1 MSKNGRD
8 LPRLLACSLSQ
19 RGSATFPS
27 LCWFDFV
34 LALVWPIWDMANFA
48 NFGFVH
54 ISTVWTISHLVNFK
68 FEARGQ
74 AVTAEFEPVCPF
86 GSEGGTEH
94 HGADPTIGPVMGKAR
109 DFGTCTLSDTRLH
122 VEEKV
127 LHVKRP
133 LSVSEGHSESTA
145 HRPHRHRVSA
155 APSESNNSPSSACT
169 VEPLIAAWL
178 KFSLYG

>member
-1 MSKNGRD
+1 MVGTYLVCLLVHYHSAGAPLFLPCVGLTSFWLWFGQFGIWPILQILDLCTSARFGQFCIWSILNSKPGAKQSLRN
-8 LPRLLACSLSQ
+8 LSQ
-19 RGSATFPS
+19 
-27 LCWFDFV
+27 FV
-34 LALVWPIWDMANFA
+34 RLVP
-48 NFGFVH
+48 
-54 ISTVWTISHLVNFK
+54 
-68 FEARGQ
+68 R
-74 AVTAEFEPVCPF
+74 
-86 GSEGGTEH
+86 GGTEH

-133 LSVSEGHSESTA
+133 LGVSEGHSGSTA
-145 HRPHRHRVSA
+145 RRPHRHRVSA